1 MCARFMA
8 SPLGR
13 SHCGQF
19 LVTSSLAKDGVG
31 LPELSELVARS
42 GSSRASH
49 LAGWISPDCLGDGLA
64 GLKACQSHQAL
75 LRAVHLEEG
84 LSVTDTRYG

>member
-1 MCARFMA
+1 M
-8 SPLGR
+8 
-13 SHCGQF
+13 
-19 LVTSSLAKDGVG
+19 TSSLAKDGVG
-31 LPELSELVARS
+31 HPEPSELVARS

-64 GLKACQSHQAL
+64 GLKACQSHLVEAL
-75 LRAVHLEEG
+75 LRVVHLEEG